1 MFQTGMVGYPESLTD
16 PSYRRQLLVL
26 TYPMVGNYGVPHASP
41 QGDLNGW
48 AESGRIWAGALVVG
62 EHCETPSHW
71 ASGRTL
77 GDWLREEGVPGI
89 EGVDTRA
96 LTKII
101 REKGTMLGRIIMEGD
116 DINTVESFDP
126 NTMNL
131 VEEVSVK
138 SVKTYNPSGSPRICA
153 VDCGLKLNQI
163 RCLVGRGAKVD
174 VVPWDHKL
182 DMREYDGLFLSNGPG
197 DPQTCKATVDQI
209 QNVMKEDKPK
219 PIFGICLGHQLLA
232 VAAGC
237 QTYKLK

>member
-1 MFQTGMVGYPESLTD
+1 MVGYPESLTD

-26 TYPMVGNYGVPHASP
+26 TYPMVGNYGVPENNTKEE
-41 QGDLNGW
+41 LEGW
-48 AESGRIWAGALVVG
+48 AESSRIWAGGLVVG

-77 GDWLREEGVPGI
+77 GEWLQEEGVPGI

-101 REKGTMLGRIIMEGD
+101 REKGTMLGKIVMDGD
-116 DINTVESFDP
+116 VAETIESVDP

-131 VEEVSVK
+131 VAEVSVK
-138 SVKTYNPSGSPRICA
+138 AVKTFNPSGSPRICA
-153 VDCGLKLNQI
+153 VDCGLKLNQM
-163 RCLVGRGAKVD
+163 RCLVERGARVD
-174 VVPWDHKL
+174 VVPWDYKL
-182 DMREYDGLFLSNGPG
+182 EMKEYDGLFLTNGPG

-209 QNVMKEDKPK
+209 RRVMASPQPK

-237 QTYKLK
+237 ETYKLK

>member
-1 MFQTGMVGYPESLTD
+1 MVGYPESLTD
-16 PSYRRQLLVL
+16 PSYSRQLLVL
-26 TYPMVGNYGVPHASP
+26 TYPMVGNYGVPP
-41 QGDLNGW
+41 NNTKGELEGW

-62 EHCETPSHW
+62 EHCEMPSHW

-77 GDWLREEGVPGI
+77 GEWMKEEGVPGL

-101 REKGTMLGRIIMEGD
+101 REKGTMLGKIVMDGD
-116 DINTVESFDP
+116 VADTIESVDP

-131 VEEVSVK
+131 VAEVSVK
-138 SVKTYNPSGSPRICA
+138 TMKTYNPTGSPRICA

-163 RCLVGRGAKVD
+163 RCLVGRGARVD
-174 VVPWDHKL
+174 IVPWDHKL
-182 DMREYDGLFLSNGPG
+182 DMNEYDGLFLSNGPG

-209 QNVMKEDKPK
+209 RLVMSNPNPK

-237 QTYKLK
+237 DTYKLK

>member
-1 MFQTGMVGYPESLTD
+1 MVGYPESLTD

-26 TYPMVGNYGVPHASP
+26 TYPMVGNYGVP
-41 QGDLNGW
+41 LNNTKEELDGW
-48 AESGRIWAGALVVG
+48 AESGRIWAGGLVVG

-77 GDWLREEGVPGI
+77 GEWMKEEGIPGI

-101 REKGTMLGRIIMEGD
+101 REKGSMLGKIIMDGD
-116 DINTVESFDP
+116 VAETIESVDP

-131 VEEVSVK
+131 VAEVSVK
-138 SVKTYNPSGSPRICA
+138 TVKTFNPSGSPRICA

-163 RCLVGRGAKVD
+163 RCLLGRGARVD
-174 VVPWDHKL
+174 VVPWDYKL
-182 DMREYDGLFLSNGPG
+182 DMKDYDGLFLSNGPG
-197 DPQTCKATVDQI
+197 DPQTCKTTVDQI
-209 QNVMKEDKPK
+209 RAVISSPQPK

-237 QTYKLK
+237 ETYKLK